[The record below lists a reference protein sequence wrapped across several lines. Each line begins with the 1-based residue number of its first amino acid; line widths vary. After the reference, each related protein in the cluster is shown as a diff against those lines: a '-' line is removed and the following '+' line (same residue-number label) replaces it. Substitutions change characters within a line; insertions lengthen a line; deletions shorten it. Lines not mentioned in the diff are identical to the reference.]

1 MCLFIYIVYYFARA
15 AITKYY
21 RMEGLN
27 KNFSSEDW
35 KFKIKVLADWL
46 SQDSLLGQVATSFSW
61 PLLCACLSLASL
73 TLILRTLVCLD

>member
-35 KFKIKVLADWL
+35 KFKIKVLANTVFWASVPGL
-46 SQDSLLGQVATSFSW
+46 PMAASSRCSHIVFSVCVHLGCMSF
-61 PLLCACLSLASL
+61 L
-73 TLILRTLVCLD
+73 